1 VSCWQK
7 NSWLELALKGLSIT
21 EDRRTFS
28 LTVFYSPSSAQ
39 AFPGLWI
46 STTSGCRRCAVL
58 TLWHAQNTHRRST
71 ATYPRERLTA
81 VVIPK
86 TRRVYVPEILGG
98 QNSVGGK
105 VSGVA
110 YPLQQ
115 QHTMRLKAVTTGKL
129 HTLSGIMYPFG
140 FRV

>member
-1 VSCWQK
+1 MRS
-7 NSWLELALKGLSIT
+7 LDTLARKEHTS
-21 EDRRTFS
+21 S
-28 LTVFYSPSSAQ
+28 LNRDLPT
-39 AFPGLWI
+39 
-46 STTSGCRRCAVL
+46 RKD
-58 TLWHAQNTHRRST
+58 
-71 ATYPRERLTA
+71 A
-81 VVIPK
+81 VVVSK
-86 TRRVYVPEILGG
+86 TERVYVSEILGG

-115 QHTMRLKAVTTGKL
+115 QHTMRSKALTTGKL